1 MSNPI
6 VMCIRVLSSTLN
18 GGKLREL
25 CVLTFPCR
33 NHTNSYVELYKLK
46 KLTLAAS
53 YAGADDFF

>member
-46 KLTLAAS
+46 KV
-53 YAGADDFF
+53 DFGGLVRGHR